1 MNVIGYARV
10 STSDQAENGFSLKLQ
25 EDAIVKY
32 CKNNGYNLIEVHKED
47 FSGKN
52 DFNRP
57 KWNQIINYIKK
68 NKNTVNGIVCLRWDR
83 FSRNVVEALLEINA
97 LKKKGI
103 AVITIEETIDF
114 DDPTDRLRLHI
125 SLSFAEM
132 ESHRNSKRTTEATRR
147 CRLDGCWTGCAPFG
161 YMNHRD
167 SLKRSTLKIHPEK
180 GKIVK
185 EIFEKYATGIYTR
198 EELRKQY
205 TKVKGLTKNNFLTL
219 FRKVVYCG
227 KIEVPELYDDPKIIV
242 RGLHQPVISEELYNK
257 VQSVLIGNARKM
269 EFGKPKLDQYPLKNL
284 FICSEHNRL
293 ITASG
298 SKSRNGNI
306 HHYYHC
312 SHSTCKN
319 RIPKEKLEKYIE
331 ELLKS
336 VVVPSEVIDLYQSI
350 LEDTH
355 KTKQKEFIHD
365 TKDLEKKILQLK
377 EKVNKID
384 MDFANGDISTIQFTR
399 ITSQLAEDLT
409 FLNSELNCHNDE
421 KVPYSKLL
429 KKGFHLIPNLHEYFI
444 NGDGAVKNKII
455 GSMFREKFIVEKGKV
470 RTAEWIEIVS
480 GIMLINNE
488 LADSG
493 NKKASKNTGLSIFAP
508 LTDERCNYNAM
519 IDYVTIKKLKG

>member
-68 NKNTVNGIVCLRWDR
+68 NRNTVNGIVCLRWDR
-83 FSRNVVEALLEINA
+83 YSRNVVEALLEINA

-103 AVITIEETIDF
+103 SVITIEETIDF
-114 DDPTDRLRLHI
+114 DDPTDILRLHI

-161 YMNHRD
+161 YINHRD
-167 SLKRSTLKIHPEK
+167 ALKRSTLKPHPQNSL
-180 GKIVK
+180 IVK
-185 EIFEKYATGIYTR
+185 DIFEKYATGIYTR

-227 KIEVPELYDDPKIIV
+227 KIEVPELYDDPKVIV
-242 RGLHQPVISEELYNK
+242 RGIHQPIVSEELYNK
-257 VQSVLIGNARKM
+257 VQAVVIGNTRKM

-284 FICSEHNRL
+284 FLCSEHNRL

-298 SKSRNGNI
+298 SKSRNGSI

-312 SHSTCKN
+312 SHSSCKN
-319 RIPKEKLEKYIE
+319 RIPKEKLEHYIE

-336 VVVPSEVIDLYQSI
+336 VVVPSEVNDLYLSI
-350 LEDTH
+350 LEDTY
-355 KTKQKEFIHD
+355 KTKQKEFLHD
-365 TKDLEKKILQLK
+365 TKDLEKKIFQLK

-384 MDFANGDISTIQFTR
+384 MDFANGDISTSQFTR
-399 ITSQLAEDLT
+399 ITSQLASDLSV
-409 FLNSELNCHNDE
+409 LENELNYHNDE

-455 GSMFREKFIVEKGKV
+455 GSMFREKFIIEKGKV
-470 RTAEWIEIVS
+470 RTAEWIEIVN
-480 GIMLINNE
+480 GIMLINKQ
-488 LADSG
+488 LADGG

-508 LTDERCNYNAM
+508 QSGLEPET
-519 IDYVTIKKLKG
+519 L

>member
-25 EDAIVKY
+25 EDAIIKY

-47 FSGKN
+47 YSGKN

-57 KWNQIINYIKK
+57 KWNKIVNYIKR
-68 NKNTVNGIVCLRWDR
+68 NKNSVQGIVCLRWDR
-83 FSRNVVEALLEINA
+83 FSRNVVEALLEINEF
-97 LKKKGI
+97 KKKGI
-103 AVITIEETIDF
+103 SIITIEETINF
-114 DDPTDRLRLHI
+114 DDPTDRLRLHM

-161 YMNHRD
+161 YINHRD
-167 SLKRSTLKIHPEK
+167 SLNRSTLKPHPENS
-180 GKIVK
+180 KIVK
-185 EIFEKYATGIYTR
+185 EIYEKYATGIYTR

-205 TKVKGLTKNNFLTL
+205 TKVKGLSKNNFLNL
-219 FRKVVYCG
+219 FRKPVYCG
-227 KIEVPELYDDPKIIV
+227 KIEVPELYDEPKVIV
-242 RGLHQPVISEELYNK
+242 RGLHEAIISDELYNK
-257 VQSVLIGNARKM
+257 VQSILVGNARKM
-269 EFGKPKLDQYPLKNL
+269 EFNKVNLDQYPLKNL
-284 FICSEHNRL
+284 FLCSEHNRL

-312 SHSTCKN
+312 SFSNCKN

-336 VVVPSEVIDLYQSI
+336 LEVPNEVIELYQKI
-350 LEDTH
+350 LEDTF

-365 TKDLEKKILQLK
+365 TRDLEKKIGLLE
-377 EKVNKID
+377 EKINKID
-384 MDFANGDISTIQFTR
+384 MDYASGDISTSQFNR
-399 ITSQLAEDLT
+399 ISNQLNDDLVI
-409 FLNSELNCHNDE
+409 LQNELRCHNDE

-429 KKGFHLIPNLHEYFI
+429 KKGIHLLPNLHEYFI
-444 NGDGAVKNKII
+444 NADGIVKNKII
-455 GSMFREKFIVEKGKV
+455 GSMFREKFIIEKGKV
-470 RTAEWIEIVS
+470 RTAEWIEIVN
-480 GIMLINNE
+480 GIMLINKE

-508 LTDERCNYNAM
+508 PSGLEPET
-519 IDYVTIKKLKG
+519 L